1 MSQPPKGRPLKLGV
15 LVSGRGSNLAALL
28 AARDGGR
35 LPDADFRLVLSNKP
49 GVRALGIARD
59 HGVEAGVIPHKDFA
73 GDRVAHDRAMIDRLH
88 AAGCEGVVLAGY
100 MRLIGRAFLDAFP
113 AGVVNVHP
121 ALLPA
126 FPGVDAQ
133 QQALDYGVRVTGCT
147 VHFVDDGVDT
157 GPIIAQRTVPV
168 LADDTHETLCARLLV
183 EEHAALV
190 EAVSLWGQ
198 RRLER
203 RGRHVIVHPGPT

>member
-1 MSQPPKGRPLKLGV
+1 MSVPLRIGV
-15 LVSGRGSNLAALL
+15 LVSGRGSNLGALL
-28 AARDGGR
+28 KARAEGR
-35 LPDADFRLVLSNKP
+35 LALADFRIVLSNKP
-49 GVRALGIARD
+49 GVRALDIARD
-59 HGVEAGVIPHKDFA
+59 HGLAADAIPHRDFA
-73 GDRVAHDRAMIDRLH
+73 GDRAAHDRAMIARLR

-100 MRLIGRAFLDAFP
+100 MRLIGREFLDAFP

-147 VHFVDDGVDT
+147 VHFVDAGVDT
-157 GPIIAQRTVPV
+157 GPIIAQRVVPV
-168 LADDTHETLCARLLV
+168 LAGDTHDALAARLLV

-190 EAVSLWGQ
+190 ESVGLWSQ

-203 RGRHVIVHPGPT
+203 RGRHVVIHPASLN